1 MRLSILLQGRND
13 NYCGNF
19 IERLQL
25 SINQHIRNIVK
36 SNLLNDVE
44 IVISDWGSEIP
55 LSTVLN
61 IDKYY
66 KQLCRFIYTPPAIS
80 KKYEKDSPYSMP
92 HAVNVGLRR
101 CKGDYIIFSDS
112 DGFIPFETF
121 LFLYELTQKKY
132 TKVLFCDRRDIPL
145 KIYKDKTTEQI
156 EEIIAQMDLK
166 AEPLFNNDNIT
177 FRGTAIGYFAP
188 KNIFFELRGFD
199 EHMIYW
205 GNFDLDFY
213 ERVKK
218 YYEADY
224 LFNYSLKMYHLEHYH
239 NINERINNNQR
250 RFNPFIRD
258 NLKTRNNKLWGLANE
273 LIYETNIIEN
283 GETNFPMST
292 PYIEYYEA
300 LSHFNKKEYT
310 KSIECLNKIV
320 LHYPTYFDAILL
332 LAKIMIIM
340 ENIDSAKSLIK
351 LIYDNDRTIPEVN
364 ELYQKYFSNQ

>member
-19 IERLQL
+19 LERLQL

-61 IDKYY
+61 IDNDY
-66 KQLCRFIYTPPAIS
+66 KELCRFIYTPPAIS

-101 CKGDYIIFSDS
+101 CKGEYIIFSDS
-112 DGFIPFETF
+112 DGFIPYETF
-121 LFLYELTQKKY
+121 KFLYELTHKKY
-132 TKVLFCDRRDIPL
+132 NKVLFCDRRDIPL
-145 KIYKDKTTEQI
+145 QTYKDKSAEELEKLVSQI
-156 EEIIAQMDLK
+156 DLK
-166 AEPLFNNDNIT
+166 PEPMFNKDNIT

-218 YYEADY
+218 HFEVDY
-224 LFNYSLKMYHLEHYH
+224 LFNYSLKIYHLEHYS
-239 NINERINNNQR
+239 NLKERVNNNQR
-250 RFNPFIRD
+250 RFNSFIKD
-258 NLKTRNNKLWGLANE
+258 QLLTRNNQYWGLANE
-273 LIYETNIIEN
+273 FIYETSIIDN
-283 GETNFPMST
+283 GEYQFPMST
-292 PYIEYYEA
+292 PYIEFHEA
-300 LSHFNKKEYT
+300 LNYYNQRDYENSV
-310 KSIECLNKIV
+310 KSLNKIIFD
-320 LHYPTYFDAILL
+320 YPTYFDAILL
-332 LAKIMIIM
+332 LAKIMILM
-340 ENIDSAKSLIK
+340 DNIDTAKGLIK
-351 LIYDNDRTIPEVN
+351 IIYDNDKTIPEVN
-364 ELYQKYFSNQ
+364 ELYQKYFLNQ